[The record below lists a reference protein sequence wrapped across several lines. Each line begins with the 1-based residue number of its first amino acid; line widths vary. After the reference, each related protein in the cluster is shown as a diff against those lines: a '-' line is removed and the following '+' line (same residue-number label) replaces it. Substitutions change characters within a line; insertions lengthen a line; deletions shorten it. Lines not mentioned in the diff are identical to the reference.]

1 MLFDDGVR
9 IVVIGRIGLI
19 GRIGRIG
26 RIRNIGLCIYT
37 KKDMGL

>member
-19 GRIGRIG
+19 GRI
-26 RIRNIGLCIYT
+26 RNIGLCIYT